1 MKYVCEV
8 CGKQFDNEQEC
19 LECER
24 RHEGTVVRMVSL
36 RLSREKMCVGGFS
49 VGARCTSDVDERMLM
64 VPLRQSCEASTA
76 PDEWYVLCRPGD
88 EKAAIEL
95 LYQHGRSELSDALEV
110 YKLEYAKALNSLK
123 LSANYWKEHCNEGDA
138 G

>member
-36 RLSREKMCVGGFS
+36 RLSREKMYAGGFS
-49 VGARCTSDVDERMLM
+49 VGARYRSDGPLM
-64 VPLRQSCEASTA
+64 VLLRLNH
-76 PDEWYVLCRPGD
+76 DEWYVLCRPGD

>member
-1 MKYVCEV
+1 MKYVCEG

-19 LECER
+19 MECER
-24 RHEGTVVRMVSL
+24 WHKNTVVRQVSL
-36 RLSREKMCVGGFS
+36 NLSREKMSVYGFS
-49 VGARCTSDVDERMLM
+49 LGARYTSDVDERSLM
-64 VPLRQSCEASTA
+64 VPLVQSRASGA
-76 PDEWYVLCRPGD
+76 FDKWYVLCRPGD

-110 YKLEYAKALNSLK
+110 YKLEYAKAINSLK